1 MAWRNAARCIGRLY
15 WHRLHV
21 RDRRARARARPTSPH
36 ECVAHL
42 REATRG
48 GRIRSTITVF
58 APDRP
63 GQPGPR
69 IHNDQL
75 VRYAGHRT
83 STGGVRGDR
92 GQVELTDHA
101 LALGWQR
108 PTRPAAS
115 TCCRC

>member
-1 MAWRNAARCIGRLY
+1 M
-15 WHRLHV
+15 

-42 REATRG
+42 RAATRG

-63 GQPGPR
+63 DRPGPR
-69 IHNDQL
+69 ILNDQL

-83 STGGVRGDR
+83 STGGVRGDG
-92 GQVELTDHA
+92 GQVEFTEHA
-101 LALGWQR
+101 LALGWQPAR
-108 PTRPAAS
+108 ARPAGS